1 MKVRFVDTSFRDGS
15 QSLWASGLRIG
26 MAEAEAQ
33 DIGRAGFHAVEA
45 PISGTYFKK
54 LVRDQK
60 EDPWDMARMAA
71 QKMPDT
77 VKSAMANAGLHPFEA
92 SPPAPS

>member
-1 MKVRFVDTSFRDGS
+1 MDVRFVDTSFRDGS
-15 QSLWASGLRIG
+15 QSLWASGLRAG
-26 MAEAEAQ
+26 MIEAVAA
-33 DIGRAGFHAVEA
+33 DMAAAGFAVIEA
-45 PISGTYFKK
+45 PMTGLYFKK
-54 LVRDQK
+54 FVRDLK
-60 EDPWDMARMAA
+60 ENPWDMARMAA